1 MSDRRIANALG
12 ISEKTVRSVI
22 DVEELE
28 YRPPEGP

>member
-1 MSDRRIANALG
+1 MSDRHFANALG

-28 YRPPEGP
+28 YRPPGEP